1 MLESKR
7 LKRPAKKYFWL
18 QKWYLYIAAEMWTFV
33 FSKNFIYCF
42 NYIMRQLVWYYSN
55 PTPCRRKFTIIALA
69 GSYQLPHTA
78 VAATP
83 KTYKCTNFTTT
94 PFSNQ
99 NYKKPNFQ
107 ISPSRQCICKKGLL
121 TTQLMYFSCQMVFV
135 SLFCTGRGTRTVP
148 PSTTE
153 FCSHTYLELVTR

>member
-1 MLESKR
+1 M
-7 LKRPAKKYFWL
+7 
-18 QKWYLYIAAEMWTFV
+18 
-33 FSKNFIYCF
+33 C
-42 NYIMRQLVWYYSN
+42 QLVWYYSN

-83 KTYKCTNFTTT
+83 KTYKCTNFTIT

-135 SLFCTGRGTRTVP
+135 SLFCSLRDCFGFSVSLGAQGNQSYILFLGIGICVLHSLKNDTLLYVMNI
-148 PSTTE
+148 
-153 FCSHTYLELVTR
+153 V